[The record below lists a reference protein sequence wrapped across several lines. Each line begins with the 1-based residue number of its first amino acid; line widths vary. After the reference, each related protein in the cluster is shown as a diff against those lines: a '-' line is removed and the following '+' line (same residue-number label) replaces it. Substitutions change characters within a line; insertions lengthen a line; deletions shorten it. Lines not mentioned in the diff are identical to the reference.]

1 MNKITRRYDIEW
13 LRTIGVLLVMPF
25 HSLLIFN
32 TNPQSIMYIK
42 DTVNVRL
49 FNILDSVINR
59 FHMSLLFVIAGMSVY
74 FSLQSRTANKFI
86 TERVRKLL
94 VPAVFGCIALNPI
107 MTYIYLIS
115 KNKNG
120 TFLEHFIDFFT
131 RNPEDFT
138 GVNGA
143 FTPAHLW
150 FIIFLFV
157 FSLVGVP
164 LFMTI
169 IKGNCNNLLSNLASF
184 FEKPLMLILTVI
196 PITIISA
203 VDILG
208 DKNPLVYF
216 AIFFVGFL
224 LVTDERYQKAIN
236 RDKWAYL
243 IISIIIIYM
252 KFTLS
257 DKFEPWSVIW
267 IIYGFFDRATRLIP
281 VFALIGLAN
290 EFMNKNTEVLN
301 YLSKA
306 SFPVYV
312 LHMLFNTIVGFFVI
326 KLNISPELKYIVIV
340 TVTFAICFLLY
351 EVIRRIKFL
360 RFIFGIKV
368 AQKISEGINCKE
380 DKANI

>member
-1 MNKITRRYDIEW
+1 MNKTTRRYDIEW

-32 TNPQSIMYIK
+32 TNPESIMYIK
-42 DTVNVRL
+42 DTVNVRF

-59 FHMSLLFVIAGMSVY
+59 FHMPLLFVIAGMSVY

-86 TERVRKLL
+86 NERVRKLL
-94 VPAVFGCIALNPI
+94 IPAVFGCIALNPI

-131 RNPEDFT
+131 KNPGDFT

-157 FSLVGVP
+157 FSLVGAP
-164 LFMTI
+164 LFMSI
-169 IKGNCNNLLSNLASF
+169 IKGNCNNLLFNLASF
-184 FEKPLMLILTVI
+184 FEKPLMLIVTVI

-216 AIFFVGFL
+216 AIFFIGFL
-224 LVTDERYQKAIN
+224 LVTDERYLKAIN
-236 RDKWAYL
+236 RDKWVYL
-243 IISIIIIYM
+243 IVSIIIIYM
-252 KFTLS
+252 KFILPG
-257 DKFEPWSVIW
+257 KFETWSVIW

-306 SFPVYV
+306 SFSVYI

-326 KLNISPELKYIVIV
+326 KLSISPELKYIVIV

-351 EVIRRIKFL
+351 EIIRRIKFL
-360 RFIFGIKV
+360 RFMHSV
-368 AQKISEGINCKE
+368 
-380 DKANI
+380 

>member
-1 MNKITRRYDIEW
+1 MNKTTRRYDIDW

-32 TNPQSIMYIK
+32 SNPESIMYVK
-42 DTVNVRL
+42 DTVNVRS
-49 FNILDSVINR
+49 FNILDSVIDR
-59 FHMSLLFVIAGMSVY
+59 FHMSLLFMIAGMSVY
-74 FSLQSRTANKFI
+74 YSLQSRTANKFI
-86 TERVRKLL
+86 NERVRKLL
-94 VPAVFGCIALNPI
+94 IPAVFGCIALNPI

-131 RNPEDFT
+131 KNPGDFT

-157 FSLVGVP
+157 FTLVGMP
-164 LFMTI
+164 LFMNI
-169 IKGNCNNLLSNLASF
+169 IKGNYNGLISNLASF

-196 PITIISA
+196 PVTIISA
-203 VDILG
+203 VDILA

-216 AIFFVGFL
+216 ATFFIGFL
-224 LVTDERYQKAIN
+224 LVTDERYLKAIN

-243 IISIIIIYM
+243 IISIIIIFM
-252 KFTLS
+252 KFALPGN
-257 DKFEPWSVIW
+257 FEPWSSIW

-290 EFMNKNTEVLN
+290 EFMNKNTKVLN

-326 KLNISPELKYIVIV
+326 KLSINPEFKYIIIV
-340 TVTFAICFLLY
+340 TVTFAICFFLY

-368 AQKISEGINCKE
+368 A
-380 DKANI
+380 

>member
-1 MNKITRRYDIEW
+1 MNKTTRRYDIEW

-32 TNPQSIMYIK
+32 TNPESIMYIK

-49 FNILDSVINR
+49 FNILDGIINR
-59 FHMSLLFVIAGMSVY
+59 FHMPLLFVIAGMSVY
-74 FSLQSRTANKFI
+74 FSLKSRTVNKFI
-86 TERVRKLL
+86 NERVRKLL
-94 VPAVFGCIALNPI
+94 VPAIFGCIALNPI
-107 MTYIYLIS
+107 MTYTYLIS

-131 RNPEDFT
+131 KNPGDFT

-150 FIIFLFV
+150 FIIFLFI
-157 FSLVGVP
+157 FSLVGAP
-164 LFMTI
+164 LFMSMV
-169 IKGNCNNLLSNLASF
+169 KGNFDKLLSNLASF
-184 FEKPLMLILTVI
+184 FEKPLMLALIVI

-203 VDILG
+203 VNILG

-224 LVTDERYQKAIN
+224 LVTDERYLKAIN
-236 RDKWAYL
+236 RDKWIYA
-243 IISIIIIYM
+243 IVSIIIIYM
-252 KFTLS
+252 KFILP
-257 DKFEPWSVIW
+257 DKFETWSGIW

-326 KLNISPELKYIVIV
+326 KLSISPELKYIVIV

-368 AQKISEGINCKE
+368 A
-380 DKANI
+380 